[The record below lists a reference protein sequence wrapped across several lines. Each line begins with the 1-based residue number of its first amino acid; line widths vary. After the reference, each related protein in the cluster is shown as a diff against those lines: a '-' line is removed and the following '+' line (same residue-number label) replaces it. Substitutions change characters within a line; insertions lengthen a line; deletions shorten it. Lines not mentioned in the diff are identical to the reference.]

1 MKNIAQR
8 YRRLYLETKEK
19 TQLLSMKVQR
29 LQNGDSEMETSA
41 EDSSF
46 EFEKVYAET
55 KVDSAGALQGN
66 MQEKQVKVTED
77 DLDDDEARVKRHL
90 ARIRETK
97 AMLTTSTNI
106 RVVDIIRK
114 NEVSVASI

>member
-1 MKNIAQR
+1 
-8 YRRLYLETKEK
+8 
-19 TQLLSMKVQR
+19 MKVQR

-46 EFEKVYAET
+46 EFEKIYAET
-55 KVDSAGALQGN
+55 KVDSAGA
-66 MQEKQVKVTED
+66 QEKQVKVTED

-114 NEVSVASI
+114 NEVSVTSI

>member
-1 MKNIAQR
+1 
-8 YRRLYLETKEK
+8 
-19 TQLLSMKVQR
+19 
-29 LQNGDSEMETSA
+29 METSA
-41 EDSSF
+41 EESSF

-55 KVDSAGALQGN
+55 KVDSAGN
-66 MQEKQVKVTED
+66 TQEKQVKVTED

-114 NEVSVASI
+114 NEVSVTSI